1 MNKAIILLSVF
12 LAFAFTTADAKDSWQ
27 ILINKQ
33 VIFKGNSDDESPT
46 VSVKVRVLKKTD
58 CIAINYNMD
67 DPDKGWKRTFY
78 ISDSNDENLKTAEI
92 NTQAGSVSFNASV
105 IKDLMNK
112 KQPVFIYTTSLPKNK
127 ELAARIRVRRVLL
140 CKIEWS

>member
-1 MNKAIILLSVF
+1 
-12 LAFAFTTADAKDSWQ
+12 
-27 ILINKQ
+27 
-33 VIFKGNSDDESPT
+33 
-46 VSVKVRVLKKTD
+46 
-58 CIAINYNMD
+58 MD

-140 CKIEWS
+140 CKIEWN